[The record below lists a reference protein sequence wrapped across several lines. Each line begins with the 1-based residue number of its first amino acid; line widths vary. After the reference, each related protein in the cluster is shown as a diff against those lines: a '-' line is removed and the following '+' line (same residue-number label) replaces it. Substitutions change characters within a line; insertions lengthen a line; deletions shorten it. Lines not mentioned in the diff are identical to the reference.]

1 MGDLVF
7 LAWLAMGIIIV
18 VWGVMKRIKKKK
30 DK

>member
-7 LAWLAMGIIIV
+7 FAWLAMGIIVV

>member
-7 LAWLAMGIIIV
+7 LAWIAMGIMIV
-18 VWGVMKRIKKKK
+18 VWGVTKRIKKKK

>member
-7 LAWLAMGIIIV
+7 LVWIAMGIMIV